1 MPTRSPPAAL
11 PLLSWQRPSLCICKE
26 WIDGGVFLVVSIHGV
41 EFFTNTRKSLA
52 VDICSHG
59 IRIKLATR
67 PAPCLRES
75 VSLFEQGV
83 RNRNCGFH
91 ELSITVVIPCFKRN
105 NPASP
110 RAFVK
115 SLFSAPGNAGTTRM
129 AEFSLLDAMTQ
140 IDPLRPACNDRFGL
154 LSFPLERARLCGR
167 HNLDLQRY
175 APQPGN
181 HLLSAKPDTPR
192 DPSSRD
198 RAVRHDT
205 RQWLHRVMFHS

>member
-110 RAFVK
+110 
-115 SLFSAPGNAGTTRM
+115 SLRKKPFFCPGKCRNDPNGGVLSAGRNDSDRPQAAVRERPLAG
-129 AEFSLLDAMTQ
+129 SSSY
-140 IDPLRPACNDRFGL
+140 RPARV
-154 LSFPLERARLCGR
+154 AI
-167 HNLDLQRY
+167 
-175 APQPGN
+175 
-181 HLLSAKPDTPR
+181 AKPLSPAMEYTR
-192 DPSSRD
+192 HTRCPSRKTAGSRNC
-198 RAVRHDT
+198 RT
-205 RQWLHRVMFHS
+205 RCGASLGSDASSG